1 MATDSQVGTDRTVE
15 SAIAF
20 LIVSFSRKLIQNH
33 RLHYPLQVKTLNY
46 IIIKPHHIAPRVFY
60 GGYTR

>member
-1 MATDSQVGTDRTVE
+1 MATDSQVGTDRMVE
-15 SAIAF
+15 STIAF

-33 RLHYPLQVKTLNY
+33 RLHYPLQDKTLDY
-46 IIIKPHHIAPRVFY
+46 IIKPHHIAPRVFY